1 MQFLIDTH
9 ILLWS
14 ISEKEKL
21 SQRQIAFITSSENEI
36 FVCSASFWEIS
47 IKLSIGKF
55 SALSPL
61 SQLFSEVRKS
71 KIKILEMEE
80 RDFLVLSTLPF
91 FHKDPFD
98 RAIISMASARN
109 LPIISDDQLFENY
122 DIQLVK

>member
-1 MQFLIDTH
+1 MNFLIDTH

-21 SQRQIAFITSSENEI
+21 SQKQKDLLTSSENEI

-47 IKLSIGKF
+47 IKMSLGKLN
-55 SALSPL
+55 ALSPL
-61 SQLFSEVRKS
+61 AELFNEVRKS
-71 KIKILEMEE
+71 RIQILEMEE
-80 RDFLVLSTLPF
+80 RDYLVLSTLPF

-98 RAIISMASARN
+98 RAIISMAFARHI
-109 LPIISDDQLFENY
+109 PIISDDDYFENY